1 MSSFFSVYEKQKL
14 AFYLKCHLDEE
25 DDEEDILFLLLAQ
38 VLKANNKQNKRY
50 WIHPFFSKQT
60 RVAYNMY

>member
-25 DDEEDILFLLLAQ
+25 DDEEDILFLFLAQ
-38 VLKANNKQNKRY
+38 VLKANNKQSKIY
-50 WIHPFFSKQT
+50 WIHPLNI
-60 RVAYNMY
+60 YNM

>member
-14 AFYLKCHLDEE
+14 VFNLKCHLDEE

-38 VLKANNKQNKRY
+38 VLKANNNNKRY
-50 WIHPFFSKQT
+50 WIHT
-60 RVAYNMY
+60 RVAYNM